1 MRHVTT
7 SSKIRNWIKNW
18 YPRGKSIYFVLLFEQ
33 CLLYEYLSHL
43 SDPFNYAAGS
53 TDVTM
58 HMEIVFRGAY
68 AYYLQHYLKWFK
80 RDQILIL
87 NANLLKTNPAKLLIQ
102 TQGKLNRKI
111 L

>member
-1 MRHVTT
+1 M
-7 SSKIRNWIKNW
+7 
-18 YPRGKSIYFVLLFEQ
+18 
-33 CLLYEYLSHL
+33 
-43 SDPFNYAAGS
+43 SDPENYAAGS

-102 TQGKLNRKI
+102 TQGKFNREIPYIEKVVGKMRSWKI
-111 L
+111 FSWKF